1 MYNLFAI
8 PLICVGR
15 CCAAIMKRVERAQ
28 MKETAIP
35 TLPNAA
41 ARKANV
47 KSDTENLSRKIP
59 AKSLKGPSVKYGQH
73 RDPSQ
78 QNRLLVSA
86 NEDLQRQIS
95 EMKEYVAVLEQQC
108 SDVQEENSEI
118 KKKLWD
124 CHALIIAEHIDP
136 VSGEK
141 TEQTEDQRKEL
152 MTVSKKLMSE
162 LKLFDDVAREHGTH
176 LAEMQNTM
184 RSLKEARDA
193 LHLNRETF
201 RVNAEEM
208 ERALEEAERLLLE

>member
-1 MYNLFAI
+1 
-8 PLICVGR
+8 
-15 CCAAIMKRVERAQ
+15 MKRAQ
-28 MKETAIP
+28 IKETAIP

-59 AKSLKGPSVKYGQH
+59 AKNLKGPSLKYVQH
-73 RDPSQ
+73 RDLSQ
-78 QNRLLVSA
+78 QNRLLVSE

-95 EMKEYVAVLEQQC
+95 EMKEYVAVLEQRC
-108 SDVQEENSEI
+108 SAVQEENSEI

-124 CHALIIAEHIDP
+124 CQALIIAEHIDP

-141 TEQTEDQRKEL
+141 NEQTEDQRKEL

-162 LKLFDDVAREHGTH
+162 LKLFDEVAREQGTH

-184 RSLKEARDA
+184 RSLKEARDT

-201 RVNAEEM
+201 RVDAEEM
-208 ERALEEAERLLLE
+208 ERALEEAERLLLEIFLPGSKMLRSACDVQIHL

>member
-1 MYNLFAI
+1 
-8 PLICVGR
+8 
-15 CCAAIMKRVERAQ
+15 MKRVERAQ
-28 MKETAIP
+28 IKGTAIP

-47 KSDTENLSRKIP
+47 KSDTEILSRKIS
-59 AKSLKGPSVKYGQH
+59 AKGLRGPSVKYGQH
-73 RDPSQ
+73 DLRE

-95 EMKEYVAVLEQQC
+95 EMKEYVAVLEQRC

-118 KKKLWD
+118 NKKLRD

-162 LKLFDDVAREHGTH
+162 LKLFDEVAREHGTH

-184 RSLKEARDA
+184 RSLKEARDT

-201 RVNAEEM
+201 CVDTEQM